1 MNPLFVPETYVVMG
15 LARSGLAA
23 ARQLLQR
30 GHRVLVTDTKS
41 AGELGEAL
49 TVLEDTAR
57 IAPGELELHLG
68 GHPEGLLAGARAVV
82 LSPGIPLTVPFLVRA
97 GEQGVPIWS
106 EVELASRWIR
116 GTMVG
121 ITGSN
126 GKSTT
131 TALTAHI
138 LALSGRPAYAV
149 GNIGQALSDFVGV
162 DRPGA
167 CFVTELSSFQLE
179 TIVTLRPRVAAILN
193 ITPDHM
199 DRYASLDAY
208 AEAKWNLFKNME
220 AGDAAVLNAGDARL
234 TAGAARLR
242 CPVYTFDARPVG
254 DPAALNGAGL
264 ADGTIWVR
272 TGGEPVAVMPR
283 SDIPLPGRHN
293 LENVL
298 AAVLMGRLL
307 GLEPEQLAAGVRTF
321 EPLPHRLQPVASI
334 RGRTFYNDSKAT
346 NVDSTLL
353 AIESF
358 DRKILLI
365 LGGKDKGSDYAPLV
379 RPIRERVRHVL
390 LIGQAADKIERA
402 LPTDVPRSRCRDL
415 ADAIRTGFALSA
427 EGDVI
432 LLSPACASFDMFDN
446 FEHRGEVFR
455 RDVLALKRELE
466 P

>member
-49 TVLEDTAR
+49 TVLEDAAR
-57 IAPGELELHLG
+57 VAPGG
-68 GHPEGLLAGARAVV
+68 WNCTSAAIPGLLAGARAVV

-97 GEQGVPIWS
+97 DEQGVPIWS

-116 GTMVG
+116 GTLVG

-242 CPVYTFDARPVG
+242 CPVYTFDARPAG
-254 DPAALNGAGL
+254 DP
-264 ADGTIWVR
+264 
-272 TGGEPVAVMPR
+272 
-283 SDIPLPGRHN
+283 LP
-293 LENVL
+293 
-298 AAVLMGRLL
+298 
-307 GLEPEQLAAGVRTF
+307 
-321 EPLPHRLQPVASI
+321 
-334 RGRTFYNDSKAT
+334 
-346 NVDSTLL
+346 
-353 AIESF
+353 
-358 DRKILLI
+358 
-365 LGGKDKGSDYAPLV
+365 
-379 RPIRERVRHVL
+379 
-390 LIGQAADKIERA
+390 
-402 LPTDVPRSRCRDL
+402 
-415 ADAIRTGFALSA
+415 
-427 EGDVI
+427 
-432 LLSPACASFDMFDN
+432 
-446 FEHRGEVFR
+446 
-455 RDVLALKRELE
+455 
-466 P
+466 